1 MKMKRW
7 NSLLLIEPIRSGP
20 YQKAI
25 EKRGPGLHHLAID
38 VSHLEEYIESLAGS
52 GWLLHPLS
60 IKTIKQIQIAY
71 LARPGFP
78 SLIEVQQKEN
88 WNESENINNLFITEV
103 FAPMDTKFLP
113 LIQSLNLETVV
124 KPSTN
129 GLQFTMGGHTIKMQD
144 LL

>member
-1 MKMKRW
+1 MRKL
-7 NSLLLIEPIRSGP
+7 S
-20 YQKAI
+20 AI
-25 EKRGPGLHHLAID
+25 LRIYARNYFFPRLTPVKF
-38 VSHLEEYIESLAGS
+38 SNCIESLAGS

-78 SLIEVQQKEN
+78 GLIEVHQKEN
-88 WNESENINNLFITEV
+88 WNECENKNNLFITEI